1 MYWEGFKMSINQ
13 LILRNLKK
21 NLKNYYLYVFA
32 LIFSASLY
40 FAFVTLQYDPALD
53 KAEGTVKG
61 AASIKAASIL
71 LVAIVSI
78 FLLYANSIFIKRRS
92 KEIGLFQLIGMTKN
106 RIFRIL
112 SVENLILY
120 FCSVFLGIF
129 VGFAASKLIIM
140 ILFKIMGVQAIAT
153 LTFSFQPLV
162 QTLIVFSAIYLLIML
177 MNYAF
182 IKRQTILS
190 LFRVTS
196 MTEGK
201 VKKVSM
207 FEMIIGIFGIMLI
220 IAGYVV
226 SSKLFDGAFTQMTE
240 LFMAMIV
247 ILATVIIG
255 TYLFYKG
262 SVSFIFNIIR
272 KKKDGYL
279 NINEVLSLS
288 SIMFR
293 MKSNAILL
301 TIITTVS
308 ALAIGL
314 LSLSYISYYSA
325 EKMAQS
331 SIPTDFSMTD
341 KGDADAFKEALSDSK
356 IDYDAKVIDVIQVDV
371 NVKEIME
378 TSLEGVNFDSDI
390 MTVPVISDESVKG
403 INLAEDE
410 TLFSGY
416 SSMMEKV
423 ISLKDS
429 GKIELKGK
437 NEVIPQTYMGLNDDT
452 FLSYYFTS
460 GGLPVAIVDQTI
472 FDRLKRDVDPK
483 IQKVSSVNIGID
495 VKDEAELEKA
505 NDLFSKMNFKEE
517 HVNDSQLENFT
528 NQKKNMGLMMFIVA
542 FLGLTFLITSGCILY
557 FKQMDESEGEK
568 SNYTILRKL
577 GFTRGDLLRGIQAKQ
592 VFNFGIPLVV
602 GLLHSYFAVQSGWFF
617 FGTEVWTPMIIV
629 MALYT
634 ALYSIFG
641 ILSVFHYKKVIKE
654 SL

>member
-1 MYWEGFKMSINQ
+1 MSINQ

-32 LIFSASLY
+32 LVFSASLY

-53 KAEGTVKG
+53 EAEGTVKG

-153 LTFSFQPLV
+153 LNFSFQPLV
-162 QTLIVFSAIYLLIML
+162 QTLLVFSAIYLLIML

-182 IKRQTILS
+182 IKKQTILS

-207 FEMIIGIFGIMLI
+207 VEMIIGIFGIALI
-220 IAGYVV
+220 TAGYVI

-262 SVSFIFNIIR
+262 SVSFIFNIVR
-272 KKKDGYL
+272 KKKNGYL

-341 KGDADAFKEALSDSK
+341 MGDADKFKEALSDSK

-437 NEVIPQTYMGLNDDT
+437 NEVIPQTYIGLNDDT

-472 FDRLKRDVDPK
+472 FDRLKKDIDPK

-505 NDLFSKMNFKEE
+505 NDLFKRMSFKEE
-517 HVNDSQLENFT
+517 HVNDSQLEMFNT
-528 NQKKNMGLMMFIVA
+528 QKKNMGLIMFIVG

-602 GLLHSYFAVQSGWFF
+602 GLLHSYFAVQSGWFL

>member
-1 MYWEGFKMSINQ
+1 MSINQ

-32 LIFSASLY
+32 LVFSASLY

-53 KAEGTVKG
+53 EAEGTVKG

-140 ILFKIMGVQAIAT
+140 ILFKIMGVEAIAT
-153 LTFSFQPLV
+153 LNFSFQPLV
-162 QTLIVFSAIYLLIML
+162 QTLLVFSAIYLLIML

-182 IKRQTILS
+182 IKKQTILS

-207 FEMIIGIFGIMLI
+207 VEMITGIFGIILI
-220 IAGYVV
+220 IAGYVI

-240 LFMAMIV
+240 LFMVMIV

-262 SVSFIFNIIR
+262 SVSFIFNIVR
-272 KKKDGYL
+272 KKKNGYL

-293 MKSNAILL
+293 MKSNTILL

-341 KGDADAFKEALSDSK
+341 MGDADTFKEALSNSK
-356 IDYDAKVIDVIQVDV
+356 IDYDEKVIDVIQINV

-378 TSLEGVNFDSDI
+378 TSLEGMNFDPDI

-416 SSMMEKV
+416 SNMMEQV

-437 NEVIPQTYMGLNDDT
+437 NEAIPQTYMGLKDDT
-452 FLSYYFTS
+452 FLHYYFTN

-472 FDRLKRDVDPK
+472 FDRLKKDIDPK

-505 NDLFSKMNFKEE
+505 NDLFKKMSFKEE
-517 HVNDSQLENFT
+517 HVNDSQLEMFNT
-528 NQKKNMGLMMFIVA
+528 QKKNMGLIMFIVG

-592 VFNFGIPLVV
+592 VFNFGIPLIV

-617 FGTEVWTPMIIV
+617 FGTEVWAPMIIV

>member
-1 MYWEGFKMSINQ
+1 MSINQ

-32 LIFSASLY
+32 LVFSASLY

-53 KAEGTVKG
+53 EAEGTVKG

-153 LTFSFQPLV
+153 LNFSFLPLV
-162 QTLIVFSAIYLLIML
+162 QTLLVFSAIYLLIML

-182 IKRQTILS
+182 IKKQTILS

-207 FEMIIGIFGIMLI
+207 VEMIIGIFGIALI
-220 IAGYVV
+220 IAGYVI

-262 SVSFIFNIIR
+262 SVSFIFNIVR
-272 KKKDGYL
+272 KKKNGYL

-341 KGDADAFKEALSDSK
+341 MGDADKFKEALSDSK

-416 SSMMEKV
+416 SNMMEKV

-437 NEVIPQTYMGLNDDT
+437 NEVIPQTYIGLNDDT
-452 FLSYYFTS
+452 ILSYYFTS

-472 FDRLKRDVDPK
+472 FDRLKKDINPK

-505 NDLFSKMNFKEE
+505 NDLFKRMSFKEE
-517 HVNDSQLENFT
+517 HVNDSQLEMFNT
-528 NQKKNMGLMMFIVA
+528 QKKNMGLIMFIVG

-602 GLLHSYFAVQSGWFF
+602 GLLHSYFAVQSGWFL

>member
-1 MYWEGFKMSINQ
+1 MSINQ

-162 QTLIVFSAIYLLIML
+162 QTLLVFSAIYLLIML

-207 FEMIIGIFGIMLI
+207 FEMIIGIFGIALI
-220 IAGYVV
+220 IAGYVI
-226 SSKLFDGAFTQMTE
+226 SSKLFDGAFTEMTE

-272 KKKDGYL
+272 KKKNGYL

-356 IDYDAKVIDVIQVDV
+356 IDYDVKVIDVIQVDV

-437 NEVIPQTYMGLNDDT
+437 NEVIPQTYLGLNDDT

-472 FDRLKRDVDPK
+472 FDRLKKDVDPK

-528 NQKKNMGLMMFIVA
+528 NQKKNMGLMMFIVG

-617 FGTEVWTPMIIV
+617 FGTEVWAPMIIV